1 MENDS
6 LDSAGSVVK
15 PPAVAARSFPGLVG
29 LLKVNPQK
37 ANPNVLGRDALSVVN
52 AQSLR
57 SSTRRRVD
65 ARLAEVPLQHIR
77 REEELKLKA
86 LAAAQELRKLESE
99 QIVLQ
104 AEKEVAEA
112 NILADATSS
121 CDGELDDVAPPLEA
135 GDMVGAFLLNLSLSD
150 QVDGPNNSN
159 GQKLVPHEE
168 RLTMGSPDGTKVKS
182 KCTFSP
188 EVGHHAEPAVRT
200 SSTSRHPPGFPPPTC
215 IPGTIVSPS
224 FGVDAMDPARFS
236 LGPVPSG
243 MFHGPGVAPKNLNP
257 VNGHGV
263 TSKVDVVEPPIHG
276 PAITRERSQGRY
288 GTDLGLPGESV
299 HSLSDV
305 AKMLVSRRCSRK
317 HHSLLHQPSEVTG
330 DEETT
335 LRASKGDT
343 TPGLP
348 SNQASTS
355 ALSAASNTQVKTRL
369 QVPPICVINN
379 ITGTCKDTLALLDSG
394 ADCHLIS
401 EGLYTKRGLVGRPI
415 HSEMQLANGGIES
428 LETFSTDCTVRGVLE
443 DNEFVLENV
452 RVVPRLPDLSSSR
465 PSPEDVDGCPY
476 LAGIEI
482 PKVEADCVQLIL
494 GIDSPALHTFSEI
507 RQDGNS
513 KLWAGKSLLGW
524 VLHGRDGTNGR
535 DSRCSVNLLVDSQVT
550 PALDSLCPCQF
561 DYVDRANVSEDAVEV
576 IRKNIYVDDLS
587 TSAPDVDSAVKLVHD
602 VEALLQGGGFELA
615 KLSSNLPEVLKGLP
629 AKRLASELN
638 QVDLSPEIPKQKTLG
653 LVLYPQEDVLGVKV
667 SEVAYPVTRRGLLS
681 LVMSIFDPLG
691 FLSPFLLPLKLLLQR
706 LVKFGYDADMPKAE
720 KQTLRKFS
728 KHLLKLGEISIPRCL
743 GGFSSLE
750 NVQLHVF
757 ADASSVGIGAVCYLR
772 VSNAN
777 NCFVSFMM
785 GKSRVAP
792 AKPLTIPRLELCA
805 AGIAVRLAKFV
816 TRELDVTPEK
826 TVFWSD
832 STTVLSYLQS
842 TSKRRPVFE
851 TNRIKHRKSGH
862 NAAAYVTNEL
872 RRRFY
877 IVGQER
883 TVKHL
888 IKTYCMGCRNRRA
901 APSSQIMS
909 PLPRARV
916 EGGQRL
922 FTVVGTDF
930 MGPILTKC
938 QRNSLK
944 RYCCIFTCLASRATH
959 LEIAYDLTTGSFLMA
974 LRRFLAARGSST
986 KTIYCDNGTNFIGAR
1001 SELKRGLERLRRREI
1016 CNELSPRGIAFRHSP
1031 PLASH
1036 QGGVW
1041 EAILRL
1047 VRKAM
1052 DAVLTDKY
1060 YRKLSDEGLW
1070 TLLKEIEYMLNCR
1083 PLTRVSSDPEDFRA
1097 LSPMTLLNGC
1107 IDPQLPSDVFV
1118 NSDGLRASYRASQ
1131 MQADLFWQRWRLEYL
1146 SMLQKRHK
1154 WIVPR
1159 DNIRPNSLVLLKEE
1173 DVPRNSWPKGV
1184 VVSVI
1189 PDRDGICRRAVVR
1202 TVNGKELV
1210 RDIRKL
1216 CVLECDVSV

>member
-1 MENDS
+1 MT
-6 LDSAGSVVK
+6 VHC
-15 PPAVAARSFPGLVG
+15 FGL
-29 LLKVNPQK
+29 
-37 ANPNVLGRDALSVVN
+37 
-52 AQSLR
+52 
-57 SSTRRRVD
+57 
-65 ARLAEVPLQHIR
+65 
-77 REEELKLKA
+77 
-86 LAAAQELRKLESE
+86 
-99 QIVLQ
+99 
-104 AEKEVAEA
+104 
-112 NILADATSS
+112 TSS
-121 CDGELDDVAPPLEA
+121 PSVAGFALRRTA
-135 GDMVGAFLLNLSLSD
+135 
-150 QVDGPNNSN
+150 
-159 GQKLVPHEE
+159 
-168 RLTMGSPDGTKVKS
+168 
-182 KCTFSP
+182 
-188 EVGHHAEPAVRT
+188 AE
-200 SSTSRHPPGFPPPTC
+200 
-215 IPGTIVSPS
+215 
-224 FGVDAMDPARFS
+224 
-236 LGPVPSG
+236 
-243 MFHGPGVAPKNLNP
+243 N
-257 VNGHGV
+257 
-263 TSKVDVVEPPIHG
+263 
-276 PAITRERSQGRY
+276 
-288 GTDLGLPGESV
+288 
-299 HSLSDV
+299 
-305 AKMLVSRRCSRK
+305 
-317 HHSLLHQPSEVTG
+317 
-330 DEETT
+330 
-335 LRASKGDT
+335 
-343 TPGLP
+343 
-348 SNQASTS
+348 
-355 ALSAASNTQVKTRL
+355 
-369 QVPPICVINN
+369 
-379 ITGTCKDTLALLDSG
+379 
-394 ADCHLIS
+394 
-401 EGLYTKRGLVGRPI
+401 
-415 HSEMQLANGGIES
+415 
-428 LETFSTDCTVRGVLE
+428 
-443 DNEFVLENV
+443 
-452 RVVPRLPDLSSSR
+452 
-465 PSPEDVDGCPY
+465 
-476 LAGIEI
+476 
-482 PKVEADCVQLIL
+482 
-494 GIDSPALHTFSEI
+494 
-507 RQDGNS
+507 
-513 KLWAGKSLLGW
+513 
-524 VLHGRDGTNGR
+524 
-535 DSRCSVNLLVDSQVT
+535 
-550 PALDSLCPCQF
+550 
-561 DYVDRANVSEDAVEV
+561 RANVSEEAVEV
-576 IRKNIYVDDLS
+576 IRKNIYVDDVL
-587 TSAPDVDSAVKLVHD
+587 TSAPDIDNAVKLVHD

-615 KLSSNLPEVLKGLP
+615 KLSSNLPEVLEGLP
-629 AKRLASELN
+629 AECLASELN

-653 LVLYPQEDVLGVKV
+653 LVWYPQEDVLGVKV
-667 SEVAYPVTRRGLLS
+667 SEMAYPVTRRGLLS

-706 LVKFGYDADMPKAE
+706 LVKFGWDADMPKAE

-728 KHLLKLGEISIPRCL
+728 KHLLKLGEISTSRCL
-743 GGFSSLE
+743 SGFSSLE

-772 VSNAN
+772 MSNAN
-777 NCFVSFMM
+777 NCFVLFMM

-851 TNRIKHRKSGH
+851 TNRIKHLKSGH
-862 NAAAYVTNEL
+862 NAAAYVIYEL

-959 LEIAYDLTTGSFLMA
+959 LEIAYDLTTGSFRMA
-974 LRRFLAARGSST
+974 LRRFLASRGSST
-986 KTIYCDNGTNFIGAR
+986 KTIYCDNETNFIGAR
-1001 SELKRGLERLRRREI
+1001 SELERGLVRLRRREI

-1036 QGGVW
+1036 QGGVC

-1107 IDPQLPSDVFV
+1107 IDPQLHSDVFV
-1118 NSDGLRASYRASQ
+1118 NSGGLRASYRASQ

-1146 SMLQKRHK
+1146 SMLQKSHK
-1154 WIVPR
+1154 WIVPH

-1173 DVPRNSWPKGV
+1173 DVSQNSWPKGV

>member
-1 MENDS
+1 
-6 LDSAGSVVK
+6 
-15 PPAVAARSFPGLVG
+15 
-29 LLKVNPQK
+29 
-37 ANPNVLGRDALSVVN
+37 
-52 AQSLR
+52 
-57 SSTRRRVD
+57 
-65 ARLAEVPLQHIR
+65 
-77 REEELKLKA
+77 
-86 LAAAQELRKLESE
+86 
-99 QIVLQ
+99 
-104 AEKEVAEA
+104 
-112 NILADATSS
+112 
-121 CDGELDDVAPPLEA
+121 
-135 GDMVGAFLLNLSLSD
+135 
-150 QVDGPNNSN
+150 
-159 GQKLVPHEE
+159 
-168 RLTMGSPDGTKVKS
+168 MGSPDGTKVKL

-188 EVGHHAEPAVRT
+188 EVGNHAEPAVRT

-224 FGVDAMDPARFS
+224 FGVDAMDPAKFS
-236 LGPVPSG
+236 LGPAPSG
-243 MFHGPGVAPKNLNP
+243 MFHGPAVAPENLNP
-257 VNGHGV
+257 MNGHGV

-299 HSLSDV
+299 HSLSDI
-305 AKMLVSRRCSRK
+305 AKMLVRCWGSEAVSE
-317 HHSLLHQPSEVTG
+317 HSKFTGNPLDYFKFIRQVEDRILSLYAESDSAHALHLLLEATSG
-330 DEETT
+330 
-335 LRASKGDT
+335 RAYK
-343 TPGLP
+343 
-348 SNQASTS
+348 
-355 ALSAASNTQVKTRL
+355 
-369 QVPPICVINN
+369 
-379 ITGTCKDTLALLDSG
+379 
-394 ADCHLIS
+394 LIS
-401 EGLYTKRGLVGRPI
+401 
-415 HSEMQLANGGIES
+415 S
-428 LETFSTDCTVRGVLE
+428 
-443 DNEFVLENV
+443 
-452 RVVPRLPDLSSSR
+452 
-465 PSPEDVDGCPY
+465 
-476 LAGIEI
+476 
-482 PKVEADCVQLIL
+482 
-494 GIDSPALHTFSEI
+494 
-507 RQDGNS
+507 
-513 KLWAGKSLLGW
+513 
-524 VLHGRDGTNGR
+524 
-535 DSRCSVNLLVDSQVT
+535 
-550 PALDSLCPCQF
+550 
-561 DYVDRANVSEDAVEV
+561 
-576 IRKNIYVDDLS
+576 
-587 TSAPDVDSAVKLVHD
+587 
-602 VEALLQGGGFELA
+602 
-615 KLSSNLPEVLKGLP
+615 
-629 AKRLASELN
+629 
-638 QVDLSPEIPKQKTLG
+638 
-653 LVLYPQEDVLGVKV
+653 
-667 SEVAYPVTRRGLLS
+667 
-681 LVMSIFDPLG
+681 
-691 FLSPFLLPLKLLLQR
+691 
-706 LVKFGYDADMPKAE
+706 
-720 KQTLRKFS
+720 
-728 KHLLKLGEISIPRCL
+728 L

-772 VSNAN
+772 VSKAN

-832 STTVLSYLQS
+832 STTVLSYMQS

-888 IKTYCMGCRNRRA
+888 LKTYCMGCRNRRA

-1016 CNELSPRGIAFRHSP
+1016 CNKLSPRGIAFRHSP

-1041 EAILRL
+1041 KAILRL
-1047 VRKAM
+1047 VKKAM
-1052 DAVLTDKY
+1052 DALLTDKY

-1118 NSDGLRASYRASQ
+1118 NSD
-1131 MQADLFWQRWRLEYL
+1131 
-1146 SMLQKRHK
+1146 
-1154 WIVPR
+1154 
-1159 DNIRPNSLVLLKEE
+1159 
-1173 DVPRNSWPKGV
+1173 
-1184 VVSVI
+1184 
-1189 PDRDGICRRAVVR
+1189 
-1202 TVNGKELV
+1202 
-1210 RDIRKL
+1210 
-1216 CVLECDVSV
+1216 

>member
-15 PPAVAARSFPGLVG
+15 PLAVAARSFSGPVG

-65 ARLAEVPLQHIR
+65 ARLAEVRLQHIR

-86 LAAAQELRKLESE
+86 LKLQSE

-112 NILADATSS
+112 NILAGAISS
-121 CDGELDDVAPPLEA
+121 CDRELDDVAPPLEA
-135 GDMVGAFLLNLSLSD
+135 GDKVGAFLLNLSLSD

-159 GQKLVPHEE
+159 RQKLVPHEE

-188 EVGHHAEPAVRT
+188 EVGNHAEPAVRT

-224 FGVDAMDPARFS
+224 LGVDAMDPARFS

-243 MFHGPGVAPKNLNP
+243 MFHGPAVAPENLNP

-276 PAITRERSQGRY
+276 PAITRERSQVRY
-288 GTDLGLPGESV
+288 STDLGLPGESV
-299 HSLSDV
+299 HSLSDM

-355 ALSAASNTQVKTRL
+355 ALSAAFNTQVKTRL
-369 QVPPICVINN
+369 QVLPICVINN
-379 ITGTCKDTLALLDSG
+379 IAGTCKDTLALLDSG

-401 EGLYTKRGLVGRPI
+401 EGLYTKRGLAGRPI
-415 HSEMQLANGGIES
+415 HSEMQLANG
-428 LETFSTDCTVRGVLE
+428 
-443 DNEFVLENV
+443 
-452 RVVPRLPDLSSSR
+452 
-465 PSPEDVDGCPY
+465 
-476 LAGIEI
+476 
-482 PKVEADCVQLIL
+482 
-494 GIDSPALHTFSEI
+494 
-507 RQDGNS
+507 
-513 KLWAGKSLLGW
+513 
-524 VLHGRDGTNGR
+524 R
-535 DSRCSVNLLVDSQVT
+535 DSLCSVNLLVDSQVT
-550 PALDSLCPCQF
+550 PALDSLCPYQF

-576 IRKNIYVDDLS
+576 IRKNIYVDDVL
-587 TSAPDVDSAVKLVHD
+587 TSAPDIDSAVKLVHD

-629 AKRLASELN
+629 AERLASELN

-653 LVLYPQEDVLGVKV
+653 LVWYPQEDVLGVKV

-706 LVKFGYDADMPKAE
+706 LVTLGWDAVMPEAE

-728 KHLLKLGEISIPRCL
+728 KDLLKLGEISISRCL
-743 GGFSSLE
+743 SGFSSLE

-772 VSNAN
+772 MSNAN
-777 NCFVSFMM
+777 NCFVLFMM

-826 TVFWSD
+826 TVLWSD
-832 STTVLSYLQS
+832 STMALSYLQS

-872 RRRFY
+872 RWRFY

-901 APSSQIMS
+901 TPSSQIMS

-974 LRRFLAARGSST
+974 LRRFLSARGSST

-1052 DAVLTDKY
+1052 DALLTDKY

-1159 DNIRPNSLVLLKEE
+1159 DNIRPNSLVLFKEE

>member
-15 PPAVAARSFPGLVG
+15 PPALAARSFSGPVG

-37 ANPNVLGRDALSVVN
+37 ANPNVLGRDELSVVN

-65 ARLAEVPLQHIR
+65 ARLAEVRLQYIR

-86 LAAAQELRKLESE
+86 LKLASE

-104 AEKEVAEA
+104 AEMEVAEA

-135 GDMVGAFLLNLSLSD
+135 GDKVGAFLLNLSLSD

-188 EVGHHAEPAVRT
+188 EVGNHAEPAVRT

-215 IPGTIVSPS
+215 IPGTIVSPL

-243 MFHGPGVAPKNLNP
+243 MFHGPAVAPENLNQMSD
-257 VNGHGV
+257 HGV
-263 TSKVDVVEPPIHG
+263 TSKVDVVEPAIHG
-276 PAITRERSQGRY
+276 PAATREKSQERY
-288 GTDLGLPGESV
+288 STDRGLSGESV
-299 HSLSDV
+299 HSLSDI

-317 HHSLLHQPSEVTG
+317 HHSLLHQPPEVTG

-369 QVPPICVINN
+369 QVLPICVINN
-379 ITGTCKDTLALLDSG
+379 ITGTCKDTLAPLDSG

-415 HSEMQLANGGIES
+415 HSEMQLALLQGS
-428 LETFSTDCTVRGVLE
+428 L
-443 DNEFVLENV
+443 
-452 RVVPRLPDLSSSR
+452 
-465 PSPEDVDGCPY
+465 
-476 LAGIEI
+476 
-482 PKVEADCVQLIL
+482 
-494 GIDSPALHTFSEI
+494 
-507 RQDGNS
+507 
-513 KLWAGKSLLGW
+513 
-524 VLHGRDGTNGR
+524 
-535 DSRCSVNLLVDSQVT
+535 CSVNLLVDSQVT

-587 TSAPDVDSAVKLVHD
+587 TSAPDIDSAVKLVHD
-602 VEALLQGGGFELA
+602 VEASLQGGGFELA
-615 KLSSNLPEVLKGLP
+615 KLSSNLPEVLKGLL

-638 QVDLSPEIPKQKTLG
+638 QVDLSLEIPKQKTLG

-691 FLSPFLLPLKLLLQR
+691 FLSPFLIPLKLLLQR
-706 LVKFGYDADMPKAE
+706 LVTFGWDAVMPEAE

-728 KHLLKLGEISIPRCL
+728 KHLLKLGEISIPRSL

-757 ADASSVGIGAVCYLR
+757 ADTSSVGIGAVCYLR

-816 TRELDVTPEK
+816 TRELNVTPKK

-832 STTVLSYLQS
+832 STMALSYLQN

-851 TNRIKHRKSGH
+851 TKRIKHRKSGH
-862 NAAAYVTNEL
+862 NAAAYVINEL

-974 LRRFLAARGSST
+974 LRRFLSARGSST

>member
-15 PPAVAARSFPGLVG
+15 PPAVAARSFSGPVG

-65 ARLAEVPLQHIR
+65 ARLAEVRLQHIR

-86 LAAAQELRKLESE
+86 LKLQSE

-135 GDMVGAFLLNLSLSD
+135 GDKVGAFLLNLSLSD

-159 GQKLVPHEE
+159 RQQLVPHEE

-188 EVGHHAEPAVRT
+188 EVGNHAEPAVRT

-243 MFHGPGVAPKNLNP
+243 MFHGPAVAPENLNP

-299 HSLSDV
+299 HSLSDI
-305 AKMLVSRRCSRK
+305 AKMLVRCRGSEAVSE
-317 HHSLLHQPSEVTG
+317 HSKFTGNPLDYFKFIRQVEDRILSLYAESDPAYALHLLLEATSG
-330 DEETT
+330 
-335 LRASKGDT
+335 RAYK
-343 TPGLP
+343 
-348 SNQASTS
+348 
-355 ALSAASNTQVKTRL
+355 
-369 QVPPICVINN
+369 
-379 ITGTCKDTLALLDSG
+379 
-394 ADCHLIS
+394 
-401 EGLYTKRGLVGRPI
+401 
-415 HSEMQLANGGIES
+415 
-428 LETFSTDCTVRGVLE
+428 
-443 DNEFVLENV
+443 
-452 RVVPRLPDLSSSR
+452 
-465 PSPEDVDGCPY
+465 
-476 LAGIEI
+476 
-482 PKVEADCVQLIL
+482 LIL
-494 GIDSPALHTFSEI
+494 GCVMLSPEKGLREALHLLHKAFGS
-507 RQDGNS
+507 S
-513 KLWAGKSLLGW
+513 KLWAGKSPLGW

-653 LVLYPQEDVLGVKV
+653 FVWYPQEDVLGVKV
-667 SEVAYPVTRRGLLS
+667 LEVAYPVTRRGLLS

-706 LVKFGYDADMPKAE
+706 LVTLGWDAVMPEAE

-728 KHLLKLGEISIPRCL
+728 KHLLKLGEISISRCL
-743 GGFSSLE
+743 SGFSSLE

-772 VSNAN
+772 MSNAN
-777 NCFVSFMM
+777 NCFVLFMM

-792 AKPLTIPRLELCA
+792 AKPGVLNRGYLYPL
-805 AGIAVRLAKFV
+805 GVR
-816 TRELDVTPEK
+816 
-826 TVFWSD
+826 
-832 STTVLSYLQS
+832 TT
-842 TSKRRPVFE
+842 
-851 TNRIKHRKSGH
+851 KSG
-862 NAAAYVTNEL
+862 
-872 RRRFY
+872 
-877 IVGQER
+877 
-883 TVKHL
+883 
-888 IKTYCMGCRNRRA
+888 
-901 APSSQIMS
+901 
-909 PLPRARV
+909 
-916 EGGQRL
+916 
-922 FTVVGTDF
+922 GT
-930 MGPILTKC
+930 
-938 QRNSLK
+938 R
-944 RYCCIFTCLASRATH
+944 
-959 LEIAYDLTTGSFLMA
+959 
-974 LRRFLAARGSST
+974 
-986 KTIYCDNGTNFIGAR
+986 
-1001 SELKRGLERLRRREI
+1001 
-1016 CNELSPRGIAFRHSP
+1016 
-1031 PLASH
+1031 
-1036 QGGVW
+1036 
-1041 EAILRL
+1041 
-1047 VRKAM
+1047 
-1052 DAVLTDKY
+1052 
-1060 YRKLSDEGLW
+1060 
-1070 TLLKEIEYMLNCR
+1070 
-1083 PLTRVSSDPEDFRA
+1083 
-1097 LSPMTLLNGC
+1097 
-1107 IDPQLPSDVFV
+1107 
-1118 NSDGLRASYRASQ
+1118 
-1131 MQADLFWQRWRLEYL
+1131 
-1146 SMLQKRHK
+1146 
-1154 WIVPR
+1154 
-1159 DNIRPNSLVLLKEE
+1159 
-1173 DVPRNSWPKGV
+1173 
-1184 VVSVI
+1184 
-1189 PDRDGICRRAVVR
+1189 
-1202 TVNGKELV
+1202 
-1210 RDIRKL
+1210 
-1216 CVLECDVSV
+1216 

>member
-15 PPAVAARSFPGLVG
+15 PRAVAARSFSGPVG

-65 ARLAEVPLQHIR
+65 ARLAEVRLQYIR

-86 LAAAQELRKLESE
+86 LKLKSE

-112 NILADATSS
+112 NILANATSS

-135 GDMVGAFLLNLSLSD
+135 GDKVGAFLLNLSLSD

-243 MFHGPGVAPKNLNP
+243 MFHGPAVAPENLNP

-305 AKMLVSRRCSRK
+305 AKILVRCRGSEAVSEHSKFTGNPLDYFKFIRQVEDRILSLYGESDPAHALHLLLEATSGRAYKLISGCVMLSPEKGLREAL
-317 HHSLLHQPSEVTG
+317 HLLHKAFGS
-330 DEETT
+330 
-335 LRASKGDT
+335 
-343 TPGLP
+343 
-348 SNQASTS
+348 
-355 ALSAASNTQVKTRL
+355 
-369 QVPPICVINN
+369 
-379 ITGTCKDTLALLDSG
+379 
-394 ADCHLIS
+394 
-401 EGLYTKRGLVGRPI
+401 
-415 HSEMQLANGGIES
+415 
-428 LETFSTDCTVRGVLE
+428 
-443 DNEFVLENV
+443 
-452 RVVPRLPDLSSSR
+452 
-465 PSPEDVDGCPY
+465 
-476 LAGIEI
+476 
-482 PKVEADCVQLIL
+482 
-494 GIDSPALHTFSEI
+494 
-507 RQDGNS
+507 S
-513 KLWAGKSLLGW
+513 KLWAGKSPLGW

-587 TSAPDVDSAVKLVHD
+587 TSAPDIDSAVKLVHD

-615 KLSSNLPEVLKGLP
+615 KLSSNLPEVLEGLP
-629 AKRLASELN
+629 AERLASELN

-653 LVLYPQEDVLGVKV
+653 LVWYPQEDVLGVKV
-667 SEVAYPVTRRGLLS
+667 LEVAYPVTRRGLLS

-706 LVKFGYDADMPKAE
+706 LVTLGWDAVMPEAE

-728 KHLLKLGEISIPRCL
+728 KHLLKLGEISIPRSL

-842 TSKRRPVFE
+842 TSKHRPVFE
-851 TNRIKHRKSGH
+851 TNRIKHCRSGH

-974 LRRFLAARGSST
+974 LRRFLSARGSST

-1041 EAILRL
+1041 KAILRL

-1083 PLTRVSSDPEDFRA
+1083 PLTRVSSDLEDFRA